1 MRRGTPTALV
11 AYVLWGL
18 SPVFWRLGE
27 GSAASVLTFRILATL
42 IVVWALRGIR
52 RLRSHRSAA
61 PAPMTTWMAMA
72 TSAVLLGSNW
82 LLYLWAVGNARV
94 TEASLGYFLN
104 PLVSVVLGVMV
115 LRERLRV
122 LQWLSI
128 AVVGGGV
135 IVLSVEVGAI
145 PWISIGLAVSFG
157 LYGLIRKTAA
167 VGSLEGLSM
176 EVAVLAPVASVALV
190 VLTGRGGG
198 AAAVSAPWGWVWVVG
213 TGVMTAVPL
222 LLFADAARRID
233 LWLVGVLQYVTPTL
247 LFLLGVVVYGEPW
260 RGGQVFGYAVIWLGL
275 GAFGVEGV
283 TAAHRARAVDRPAG
297 ADA

>member
-52 RLRSHRSAA
+52 RLRSHRSVA
-61 PAPMTTWMAMA
+61 PAPMTNWMAMA

-135 IVLSVEVGAI
+135 SVLSVEVGAI

-198 AAAVSAPWGWVWVVG
+198 AAA
-213 TGVMTAVPL
+213 
-222 LLFADAARRID
+222 ARRGRS
-233 LWLVGVLQYVTPTL
+233 VEPTHRPGPSGVRPLNTASPSVCDSQYH
-247 LFLLGVVVYGEPW
+247 F
-260 RGGQVFGYAVIWLGL
+260 I
-275 GAFGVEGV
+275 
-283 TAAHRARAVDRPAG
+283 
-297 ADA
+297 